1 MSLLRLVLWT
11 FRGRVGLILSI
22 LSGFAILLVI
32 SGIVR
37 FGGLFGGLFGIP
49 IVTSSSASTILWSS
63 FRKGLIRWPVSFLIC
78 INRRRVIEPSE
89 ATLVR
94 R

>member
-32 SGIVR
+32 SGIV
-37 FGGLFGGLFGIP
+37 GFGGLFGIP
-49 IVTSSSASTILWSS
+49 IVTSSSASAILWSS
-63 FRKGLIRWPVSFLIC
+63 VRKGLIRWPVSFLIC
-78 INRRRVIEPSE
+78 INSRRVIEPSE